1 MNEERPGPL
10 DAPDGPESR
19 RIHVLGV
26 AVAMA
31 GAGALL
37 YFFALVPTP
46 FAAPFEIPIWVIA
59 LAFAATEVFNIH
71 LHVRANAHTVSMSEI
86 PLILGVVFAGPVALI
101 AGRLVGAGV
110 ARAVRRKQPPYRLAF
125 NLALFF
131 LETVVALTAY
141 GFVLDGRSPVSM
153 AGLGAGMV
161 ALTISMVVSAGF
173 VTLAVWLDQP
183 GRALGAVARSMGSGM
198 VISFLSAVVGIVSL
212 VVAWRDPLALVAV
225 AVVAGGMYGALRV
238 YGSLSQR
245 FEDLE
250 SVYAFTSSIDAA
262 VDTDELIEATLNQ
275 TVDLFD
281 AEFAEV
287 VMARGVGS
295 TAVTRTADGSL
306 LRRPAPPGVVE
317 AITAHVDGTA
327 VFRLYELDSAIVAH
341 YSSKGIT
348 DAMAALLA
356 GGGGTATMIVV
367 GRGRKGGGFT
377 SDQMRLFDSLAR
389 QARLSFER
397 GRLVDRLRREAGQK
411 EHQALHDALTNLPN
425 RLHFSIVVEDALRK
439 AQERGGR
446 LAVLLVDLDRFKEVN
461 DTLGHQRG
469 DVLLQEMALRLS
481 DVLGGDEHIA
491 RLGGDE
497 FGIMLR
503 DISGISEAVDWAR
516 KIGQALHR
524 PFLNEGL
531 AIQVSGSIGIAMAPD
546 HGTDGTTLLRR
557 ADVAMYEA
565 KSVGSSFEVYDP
577 HQDQYSTRRL
587 AMAAELRDALD
598 QGSIAI
604 NYQPQARLSDGT
616 PVGIEALA
624 RWLHPRHGAVPPDEF
639 IELAERTG
647 LIRPLTEHV
656 LRTAFRDVMRLRGD
670 GHKISVSVNIA
681 AASLTDDEFPD
692 LVARLIGEND
702 VDPQAVT
709 LEVTETTMMTDSARA
724 RLVLNALDEL
734 GVKLAIDDFGTGY
747 SSLAYLSSL
756 PVDEV
761 KIDRSFVMDM
771 AVDQRLAKIVT
782 STTSLVHSLGL
793 VVVAE
798 GVENHGTWDLLKAAG
813 CDVAQGYYLGRPM
826 PFTDLSAWLASG
838 AAPMGDGGP
847 RVAFGGMTAE
857 SA

>member
-1 MNEERPGPL
+1 
-10 DAPDGPESR
+10 
-19 RIHVLGV
+19 
-26 AVAMA
+26 
-31 GAGALL
+31 
-37 YFFALVPTP
+37 
-46 FAAPFEIPIWVIA
+46 
-59 LAFAATEVFNIH
+59 
-71 LHVRANAHTVSMSEI
+71 MSEI
-86 PLILGVVFAGPVALI
+86 PLMLGVVFAGPVALI

-110 ARAVRRKQPPYRLAF
+110 TRYIRRRQPLYRMAF
-125 NLALFF
+125 NLALFY
-131 LETVVALTAY
+131 LETIVALTAY
-141 GFVLDGRSPVSM
+141 RFVLGARSPASL
-153 AGLGAGMV
+153 AGLGAGLV
-161 ALTISMVVSAGF
+161 ALTVSMVVSATF
-173 VTLAVWLDQP
+173 VTLAVSLDRR
-183 GRALGAVARSMGSGM
+183 GMGLREIARSMGSGM
-198 VISFLSAVVGIVSL
+198 VISFLSAVLGIVSL
-212 VVAWRDPLALVAV
+212 VVAWRDPLALAAV
-225 AVVAGGMYGALRV
+225 AVVAGGLYGALRG

-262 VDTDELIEATLNQ
+262 VDTDELIEATLSQ
-275 TVDLFD
+275 TIKLFD
-281 AEFAEV
+281 ACFAEV

-295 TAVTRTADGSL
+295 TAVSLAADGL
-306 LRRPAPPGVVE
+306 LARRPAPPAVVE
-317 AITAHVDGTA
+317 AITAGADATA
-327 VFRLYELDSAIVAH
+327 VFRLSELDPAIVEH
-341 YSSKGIT
+341 YAGKGVTEAI
-348 DAMAALLA
+348 AALLA
-356 GGGGTATMIVV
+356 GGSGTATMIVV
-367 GRGRKGGGFT
+367 GRDGKGAGFT
-377 SDQMRLFDSLAR
+377 ADQMRLFDSLAR

-439 AQERGGR
+439 AQEREGR
-446 LAVLLVDLDRFKEVN
+446 IAVLLVDLDRFKEIN

-481 DVLGGDEHIA
+481 DAVGVDEHIA

-503 DISGISEAVDWAR
+503 DISGVGDAVEWAR

-531 AIQVSGSIGIAMAPD
+531 AIQVSGSIGIALAPD

-577 HQDQYSTRRL
+577 RQDRYSTRRL

-598 QGSIAI
+598 QGSISI
-604 NYQPQARLSDGT
+604 SYQPQARLSDGA
-616 PVGIEALA
+616 PVGVEALA
-624 RWLHPRHGAVPPDEF
+624 RWLHPRHGSVPPDEF

-656 LRTAFRDVMRLRGD
+656 LRTAFRDVMRLRTD
-670 GHKISVSVNIA
+670 GHKISVSVNIG
-681 AASLTDDEFPD
+681 AASLTDEEFPD
-692 LVARLIGEND
+692 LVARLIGESD

-724 RLVLNALDEL
+724 RLVLNTLDEL

-747 SSLAYLSSL
+747 SSLAYLSNL

-798 GVENHGTWDLLKAAG
+798 GVENRGTWDLLVAAG
-813 CDVAQGYYLGRPM
+813 CDIAQGYYLGRPM
-826 PFTDLSAWLASG
+826 SFTDVSAWLASG
-838 AAPMGDGGP
+838 ATPLGDAGS
-847 RVAFGGMTAE
+847 RVVSTPG
-857 SA
+857 SD